1 MTMSDPLADMLTRV
15 RNGLQARKKFVE
27 VPASKLKRNVIN
39 VLVEE
44 GFVRSVETVEGAKH
58 PTLRVE
64 LKYSA
69 GKPVITEIKRVS
81 RPGLRQYT
89 KSHDIP
95 SVRNGLG
102 VSIVSTS
109 QGVMTDQS
117 ARAQKLGGEL
127 LCQVF

>member
-15 RNGLQARKKFVE
+15 RNGLQARKKFVD
-27 VPASKLKRNVIN
+27 VPTSKLKRSVIN

-44 GFVRSVETVEGAKH
+44 GYVRSVEDVEGAQH

-69 GKPVITEIKRVS
+69 GKPVITEIHRVS
-81 RPGLRQYT
+81 RPGLRRYS
-89 KSHDIP
+89 KSNDIP
-95 SVRNGLG
+95 AVRNGLG

-109 QGVMTDQS
+109 QGVMTDQA
-117 ARAQKLGGEL
+117 ARAQNLGGEL
-127 LCQVF
+127 LCKVL